1 MVTAADW
8 TLADLRWHYGDA
20 YEITERP
27 RWRAKRRDG
36 KGRWITAPSPEALV
50 EAIRADYQRDPVSRD
65 VRLSR
70 RAPPVRHELVNPW
83 GTMWRLVR

>member
-20 YEITERP
+20 YEITDRP
-27 RWRAKRRDG
+27 GWRARRKDG
-36 KGRWITAPSPEALV
+36 KGVWITAPSPKALI
-50 EAIRADYQRDPVSRD
+50 ELIRSDYRRDPVSRD

-70 RAPPVRHELVNPW
+70 RAPLMRQEHVKP
-83 GTMWRLVR
+83 